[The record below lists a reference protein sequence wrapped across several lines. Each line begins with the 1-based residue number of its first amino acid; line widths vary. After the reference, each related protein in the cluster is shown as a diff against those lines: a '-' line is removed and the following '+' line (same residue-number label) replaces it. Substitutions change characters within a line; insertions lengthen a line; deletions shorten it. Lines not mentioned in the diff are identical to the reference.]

1 MSLQAAQEGINPSPK
16 VQELR
21 ELQEVFAPEQNS
33 LPWRQR
39 VGNQRDWV
47 WRGWRIRYTYWRSPL
62 PNATPI
68 LLLHGFGA
76 SIGHWRHN
84 FAALAENH
92 TVYAL
97 DLLGFGGSAKAA
109 ISYDTNLWV
118 ELVFEFWL
126 TFIRQPTIL
135 MGNSIGSLVCVGV
148 AGTHPEMVQGVVM
161 INLPDFSVR
170 EEMLPPWLQPVVRS
184 IENLFTSPLLIKPLF
199 YLLRRPAIV
208 KKWAGMA
215 YYNPEAITEELV
227 EILSS
232 PALDQGSATTFAAL
246 FRGMSSTSFAPSIK
260 SILPQL
266 TMPLLLIWGRHDRMI
281 PPNLANRFAAMNP
294 ALEIVALDAGHCP
307 HDECPEVVNLIL
319 CQWLS
324 RLQEK

>member
-1 MSLQAAQEGINPSPK
+1 MSLQAAQEGIKTSAK
-16 VQELR
+16 VKELR
-21 ELQEVFAPEQNS
+21 EIQEVLTSEQNS

-62 PNATPI
+62 PGATPI

-84 FAALAENH
+84 FSALAENH

-118 ELVFEFWL
+118 ELVWEFWL
-126 TFIRQPTIL
+126 TFIRQPTVL

-148 AGTHPEMVQGVVM
+148 AGAHPEMVKGVVM

-170 EEMLPPWLQPVVRS
+170 EEMLPPWLQPIVSS
-184 IENLFTSPLLIKPLF
+184 IENLFTAPLLIKPLF
-199 YLLRRPAIV
+199 YLLRRPAVV

-215 YYNPEAITEELV
+215 YHNPEAITEEFV
-227 EILSS
+227 EILSR

-246 FRGMSSTSFAPSIK
+246 FRGMSSPGFAPPIG
-260 SILPQL
+260 SILPHL